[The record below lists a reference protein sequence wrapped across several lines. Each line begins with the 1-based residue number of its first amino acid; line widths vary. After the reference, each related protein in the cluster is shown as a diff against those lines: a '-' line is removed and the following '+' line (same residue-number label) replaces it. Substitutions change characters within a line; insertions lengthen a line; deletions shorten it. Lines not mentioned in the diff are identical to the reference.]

1 MNSIKNLLSKYK
13 VITPPDDAV
22 RSCVVKI
29 LKDEINL
36 DINKSEIRVS
46 VGTVFV
52 NADPAY
58 KSEILRL
65 KIRILELLKAEF
77 GPKAPKDIR

>member
-29 LKDEINL
+29 LKDEINF

-52 NADPAY
+52 NADPA
-58 KSEILRL
+58 
-65 KIRILELLKAEF
+65 
-77 GPKAPKDIR
+77 